1 MRRTGR
7 ETTIGVVLILVVSA
21 MGFHLVSAQEAGSG
35 VTIDVNAEGEYVT
48 IENTGN
54 EPYDLS
60 GLTLSFDDGQT
71 RFTFGD
77 GVTLGAGESITV
89 GTGDQTE
96 IDADYDAGYEGH
108 LLNNDDPDT
117 VRLLDGDTVVAS
129 SAGKNADDSN
139 ADDSTSDDGDDS
151 DDSTTDSDGDESNNE
166 DTSDDSESGDDSNS
180 GNTDDSEGKSSEGD
194 TTNDS
199 DENDSDSASDGC

>member
-1 MRRTGR
+1 M
-7 ETTIGVVLILVVSA
+7 
-21 MGFHLVSAQEAGSG
+21 SAQEASSG
-35 VTIDVNAEGEYVT
+35 LTIDVNAKGEYVT

-71 RFTFGD
+71 GFTFGD
-77 GVTLGAGESITV
+77 GVTLGAGESVTV

-117 VRLLDGDTVVAS
+117 VKLLDGDAVVAS
-129 SAGKNADDSN
+129 SADENT
-139 ADDSTSDDGDDS
+139 DDSTSDESD
-151 DDSTTDSDGDESNNE
+151 DDSTTDSDGDESSNE
-166 DTSDDSESGDDSNS
+166 DTSDDSESGDDSDS
-180 GNTDDSEGKSSEGD
+180 GSTDDSEGKSSDGD
-194 TTNDS
+194 ATDDS
-199 DENDSDSASDGC
+199 DESDSDGC